1 MAKTTKSKNKAKKRR
16 RNGRDNRVW
25 DETVCTWAVPIKA
38 AVFIV
43 FFVILAVAYVITLNS
58 RNSLFDEIA
67 KQENRQNDLM
77 DDLQRETTKWQ
88 NMKTPQSLERRLLG
102 HGIAMTSPHSGQRI
116 AMSGAATSANNREI
130 SAYASNR

>member
-1 MAKTTKSKNKAKKRR
+1 MAKITKSKNKAKKRR

-43 FFVILAVAYVITLNS
+43 FGVIFMVAYAITLNS

-67 KQENRQNDLM
+67 KQETRQNELM
-77 DDLQRETTKWQ
+77 DDLQRETIKWQ

-102 HGIAMTSPHSGQRI
+102 HGIAMTSPHNGQRI
-116 AMSGAATSANNREI
+116 AMSGTAGSANSREI
-130 SAYASNR
+130 TAYASNR